1 MLSLSAGALTLAF
14 VITLLE
20 MTEVVALVFAL
31 RGEDDSIR
39 NGVLG
44 ATAGSA
50 LVAAIGLVSGAAIT
64 SLPERWLLFGA
75 AVTLLAFG
83 VFLFRGTRRAY
94 RRMWHPD
101 GATGSAKRGDRA
113 VQFGGGFTVG
123 AVETT
128 EAVIVLVALAAA
140 GQGSS
145 ALLGA
150 IAAVACLIVAATVL
164 HQQIRKVKIPLVRL
178 GATSMLFT
186 FAVFYLGE
194 ALGVAWP
201 LDDLFLVPLF
211 ILAILIIR
219 PLIGLLE
226 GGPRLRLKT
235 NR

>member
-1 MLSLSAGALTLAF
+1 MLSLSPGALTLAF

-39 NGVLG
+39 HGILG
-44 ATAGSA
+44 ATAGSV
-50 LVAAIGLVSGAAIT
+50 LVAAIGLISGAAIT
-64 SLPERWLLFGA
+64 SLPEQWLLFGA

-83 VFLFRGTRRAY
+83 VFLFRGTRRAF
-94 RRMWHPD
+94 RRTWHP
-101 GATGSAKRGDRA
+101 SASSGPPKGGDRA
-113 VQFGGGFTVG
+113 IQFGGGFTVG

-140 GQGSS
+140 GQGGS
-145 ALLGA
+145 ALVGA
-150 IAAVACLIVAATVL
+150 VAAVVCLVIAAAIL
-164 HQQIRKVKIPLVRL
+164 HQQIRKVKIPLLRL

-194 ALGVAWP
+194 AFGVAWP

-211 ILAILIIR
+211 VLAILIIR

-226 GGPRLRLKT
+226 DGPLLRL
-235 NR
+235 